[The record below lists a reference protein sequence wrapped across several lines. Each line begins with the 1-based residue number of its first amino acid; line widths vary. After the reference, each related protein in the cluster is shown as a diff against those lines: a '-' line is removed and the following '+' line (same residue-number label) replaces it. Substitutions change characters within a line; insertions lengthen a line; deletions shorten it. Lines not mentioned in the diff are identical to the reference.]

1 MPNVKRPYKA
11 LSILPALYIIIASA
25 ICIALCTL
33 KQVRAAGVGDMHW
46 VPVYYLT
53 KAKVVFFN
61 YEL

>member
-25 ICIALCTL
+25 FVLRYCTL

-46 VPVYYLT
+46 DSSVLFDES
-53 KAKVVFFN
+53 KGSFF
-61 YEL
+61 